1 MRRTTV
7 QKAWPPDSKRK
18 PPEPIAQRVEEP
30 RVEREPRL
38 VLDVDSLAKQISR
51 SLKRDDHIMLALGT
65 IIVIC
70 LIIIIVLLAL
80 NLSR

>member
-1 MRRTTV
+1 M

-18 PPEPIAQRVEEP
+18 PPEVELPVPEKVP
-30 RVEREPRL
+30 EIRTEPRL

-51 SLKRDDHIMLALGT
+51 GLRRDDHIMLALGT

-80 NLSR
+80 NLSK